1 MQLQTCIFGFCF
13 FFPNVIFL
21 PASLII
27 SFWNEEW
34 KGLFVCNELKLQRNM
49 ESLVLVIH
57 SCLGTTGCY
66 SKLWA
71 PAMLFPAAG
80 VLCLIIFAT
89 LMRLHFTASFSHNY
103 KLASVIYI
111 LPFPRFLFHQKKF
124 LSPRYVPLTTFYSPT
139 LFWVQERSCSLTV
152 PGFTVPCLTESSFLE
167 FSNPDT
173 HLGVSKRAAMKLIR
187 AE

>member
-1 MQLQTCIFGFCF
+1 MEHAASDMYFWFLF

-111 LPFPRFLFHQKKF
+111 LPFSRFLFHQKNSCLLDMCQLPPF
-124 LSPRYVPLTTFYSPT
+124 TALPSSGCRREAVPLQFLASQCPAS
-139 LFWVQERSCSLTV
+139 LRAHFW
-152 PGFTVPCLTESSFLE
+152 SSQIQI
-167 FSNPDT
+167 
-173 HLGVSKRAAMKLIR
+173 HI
-187 AE
+187 